1 MELNFRQIIKNFRK
15 RAATPRKGKTGAGK
29 SGGVPWKRILAWSA
43 GIGLSLAA
51 LATLGLMLM
60 FLYYSYGPDLP
71 SVDALKNY
79 RPQQSVRV
87 LDRHGELIAIVGKQ
101 RRTVVPYEKIPKVMV
116 QAVLAAEDAMFF
128 RHKGLNYT
136 GMIRAFWVNLAAGR
150 FKQGGSTIT
159 QQVVKGLLL
168 TPERSLRRKFQEVI
182 LARRVESALSKE
194 QILAIYLNEIYFGH
208 GRYGVEEAARFY
220 FRRPISE
227 VTIAEAALLA
237 ALPQGPEVNS
247 PIKHPEKARERQ
259 RYVLSQMA
267 RHGFISEP
275 DVEAALKAPLLPGEP
290 EVPDTLLA
298 PELVTHLTEQH
309 AETLRSAAGREIVT
323 TLDLKLQAAARE
335 ALAQELAELDHR
347 QKVTRL
353 KLLEGRAL
361 EAHLEKLGRIVKLAE
376 GPIYEGVVVDREDG
390 RLVVSLGGR
399 QGLVVDQMERYYPK
413 GFTWGPPPPPEKPAP
428 KKKGDKTKAPEKP
441 APLPSVQPGQ
451 VFRVRLLPGRSGS
464 AKAPLRL
471 RAELGPQGAVVVMHV
486 ATREVLAI
494 VGGDG
499 QNPGDFN
506 RALAGLRQPGSSF
519 KPFFYASA
527 ILQKKLTPA
536 SILRDD
542 PEVYQK
548 WIPRSGH
555 DFQGQITL
563 RRALNLSLN
572 TVAVQVLQ
580 TAGLDAAVDLAEKA
594 GITTILRKDLS
605 LALGSS
611 EVRLIDMV
619 GAFGVFPSGG
629 LALPPQWITRIGE
642 HVQERPQF
650 TRVLDPASA
659 WLMTSLLRTVVT
671 EGTGRRAAV
680 LKFPVAGKTGTTNNN
695 RDAWFVGFSP
705 EIVCGV
711 WIGYDDLTP
720 LGSREEGGR
729 SAVPVF
735 VRVMRE
741 AHKSRAAKD
750 FFIPPGIVTREI
762 DPETGAA
769 VLPSAQKRFTEYF
782 LEGTAPEPP
791 EVAPDPLGTPDPTA
805 PSAGDLL
812 TQ

>member
-1 MELNFRQIIKNFRK
+1 MNFRQLFKKFRK
-15 RAATPRKGKTGAGK
+15 RSAAARKEKTG
-29 SGGVPWKRILAWSA
+29 GGRTGRAPWKRILAWTF
-43 GIGLSLAA
+43 GVGLSLAA
-51 LATLGLMLM
+51 LGILTVMLM

-79 RPQQSVRV
+79 KPQQSVRV
-87 LDRHGELIAIVGKQ
+87 LDRNGELIAIVGKQ

-116 QAVLAAEDAMFF
+116 QAVLAAEDAQFF

-136 GMIRAFWVNLAAGR
+136 GMVRAFWINLAAGR

-182 LARRVESALSKE
+182 LARRVESALTKE

-220 FRRPISE
+220 FRKPISG

-259 RYVLSQMA
+259 KYVLSQMA
-267 RHGFISEP
+267 RHGFITEP

-290 EVPDTLLA
+290 EVPDNLLA
-298 PELVTHLTEQH
+298 PELVTYLTEQH
-309 AETLRSAAGREIVT
+309 ADLIRSAAGREIVT

-335 ALAQELAELDHR
+335 ALRLELGELDRR
-347 QKVTRL
+347 QRVTRL
-353 KLLEGRAL
+353 TLLEGKKLA
-361 EAHLEKLGRIVKLAE
+361 AHLDKLGRIETLQE

-390 RLVVSLGGR
+390 KLVVSLGSE
-399 QGLVVDQMERYYPK
+399 QGLVVEQMERYYPD
-413 GFTWGPPPPPEKPAP
+413 GFTWGPPPPAEKPAPRKKGEKAKPPEKPA
-428 KKKGDKTKAPEKP
+428 
-441 APLPSVQPGQ
+441 LPSVQPGH
-451 VFRVRLLPGRSGS
+451 VFRVRKLAGRSGFG
-464 AKAPLRL
+464 KAPLRL
-471 RAELGPQGAVVVMHV
+471 RAELGPQGAVVVLHV
-486 ATREVLAI
+486 ATREMLAI

-519 KPFFYASA
+519 KPFFYAAA
-527 ILQKKLTPA
+527 IMQKKLTPA

-555 DFQGQITL
+555 DFQGKITL
-563 RRALNLSLN
+563 RRALNMSLN

-594 GITTILRKDLS
+594 GISTILRKDLS

-619 GAFGVFPSGG
+619 NAFGVFPSGG

-642 HVQERPQF
+642 RTLERPEF
-650 TRVLDPASA
+650 TRAMDPASA

-671 EGTGRRAAV
+671 DGTARRAAV
-680 LKFPVAGKTGTTNNN
+680 LKFPVAGKTGTTNAN
-695 RDAWFVGFSP
+695 RDAWFIGFSP

-729 SAVPVF
+729 AAVPVF
-735 VRVMRE
+735 VRIMRE

-762 DPETGAA
+762 DPVTGEVVPPTAE
-769 VLPSAQKRFTEYF
+769 KRLTEYF
-782 LEGTAPEPP
+782 LDGTAPEPP
-791 EVAPDPLGTPDPTA
+791 AVAPDPLAVPDPDA